1 MFLQNRIKISE
12 TEAAS
17 LREALRHKELLW
29 DLQNSN
35 FLCRDLATLSANYAH
50 QKDSFGKRV
59 GPVVKELG
67 SFVVPTF
74 NLAIKSFYEE
84 YTKNRKAGEHQK
96 LEFLCG
102 PSVNGLPILPGV
114 SLYLRDEKEHKLQ
127 FWTGDFCLQNLQARE
142 VITGK
147 IIFELA
153 CFFHNRKELYT
164 KIWEVLKENAA
175 EFRAATTPE
184 FLEDLILLFS
194 VETSSAVAK
203 SFTINFEAT
212 EERQVAGKF
221 NRNNNVWVGRM
232 TCYLRD
238 RSGKRRYFSRLD
250 TEIWL
255 DQKNTLSF
263 NTYEGNCTDPSVE
276 IESYSGVKEFIKEKA
291 NDMLEQLVTI
301 ADFQGAIYE
310 QVKTKIFLEN
320 L

>member
-1 MFLQNRIKISE
+1 MFLQNKIKISE
-12 TEAAS
+12 VEAAR
-17 LREALRHKELLW
+17 LRAALKRKELLW

-35 FLCRDLATLSANYAH
+35 FLYRDLATLKANYAH
-50 QKDSFGKRV
+50 QKDSSGKRV

-102 PSVNGLPILPGV
+102 PSANGLPILPGV
-114 SLYLRDEKEHKLQ
+114 SLYLRDEEGHKLQ
-127 FWTGDFCLQNLQARE
+127 FLAGEFCIQNLQARG

-147 IIFELA
+147 ILFELA

-164 KIWEVLKENAA
+164 KIREVLRENAA
-175 EFRAATTPE
+175 EFSAVTTGE

-194 VETSSAVAK
+194 AETNSGVTK
-203 SFTINFEAT
+203 SFAINFAAT
-212 EERQVAGKF
+212 EERKVYRKF
-221 NRNNNVWVGRM
+221 NRNNNTWIGRM
-232 TCYLRD
+232 TCYLRAPGTT
-238 RSGKRRYFSRLD
+238 SRYFSRLD

-276 IESYSGVKEFIKEKA
+276 IESYLGVKEFIKEKA

-301 ADFQGAIYE
+301 ANFQAAIYE
-310 QVKTKIFLEN
+310 KVKAKIFLEN